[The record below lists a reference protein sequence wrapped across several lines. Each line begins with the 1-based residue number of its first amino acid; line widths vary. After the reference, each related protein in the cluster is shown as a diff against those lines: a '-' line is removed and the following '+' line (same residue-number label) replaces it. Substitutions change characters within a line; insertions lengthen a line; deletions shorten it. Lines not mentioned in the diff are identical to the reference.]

1 MKRSL
6 ALSLAVAMALG
17 LAACG
22 QKEEPKKA
30 AAPATPAAPAGV
42 TVTIAHAGPLT
53 GSIAHLGKDDENGV
67 ALAVEHANA
76 KKMTIGGK
84 PVTFRMMS
92 EDDQAD
98 PKVGTTV
105 AQKLVDAKVAAVIG
119 HLNSGV
125 TIPASEIYSKA
136 GIPMISGSATNPAV
150 TERGLKTVFRTV
162 GRDDQQGP
170 AIASYI
176 AGELKAKKVAIV
188 DDKTAYGEGLANE
201 VEKTL
206 KGAKVQVV
214 GRERTTDKETDF
226 KAILTKIKA
235 RNPDVIFHGGMDATG
250 GPMLKQARELGIK
263 AAFAFGDGACTDE
276 MGKLAGSA
284 AEGMVCSQAGLPKE
298 AASKEFVDA
307 FTKKFGEIKQYAPYF
322 YDATL
327 AVLEAMK
334 KSDSTDPAK
343 FTPEIFNVSFAG
355 ATGQVA
361 FDQKGDRKDAE
372 MTIFKVEGGKIKPI
386 AIVKGGVSTPFKAE
400 AAPAAPA
407 APAKEEAKKG
417 EAKPAEPKKEE
428 PKKEEKKK

>member
-1 MKRSL
+1 MKRSHQ
-6 ALSLAVAMALG
+6 LSLAVALALG

-22 QKEEPKKA
+22 PKEEPKKA
-30 AAPATPAAPAGV
+30 AAPAPAAPAGP

-67 ALAVEHANA
+67 ALAVAQANE
-76 KKMTIGGK
+76 KKVMIDGK

-125 TIPASEIYSKA
+125 TIPASEIYNKA
-136 GIPMISGSATNPAV
+136 GIPVISGSATNPAL

-170 AIASYI
+170 AIASYMVK
-176 AGELKAKKVAIV
+176 ELKAKKVAIA
-188 DDKTAYGEGLANE
+188 DDKTAYGEGIANE

-206 KGAKVQVV
+206 KGAKVQIV

-235 RNPDVIFHGGMDATG
+235 KNPDVIFYGGMDATG
-250 GPMLKQARELGIK
+250 GPMIKQARELGIK
-263 AAFAFGDGACTDE
+263 AVFAFGDGACTDE
-276 MGKLAGSA
+276 MGKLAGAA
-284 AEGMVCSQAGLPKE
+284 AEGMVCSQAGLPRE

-307 FTKKFGEIKQYAPYF
+307 YTKKYGEIKQYAPYF
-322 YDATL
+322 YDGTL
-327 AVLEAMK
+327 AIIEAMK
-334 KSDSTDPAK
+334 KANSTDPAK
-343 FTPEIFNVSFAG
+343 FGPEIFNVSFTG
-355 ATGQVA
+355 ATGTVA
-361 FDQKGDRKDAE
+361 FDAKGDRKDAE
-372 MTIFKVEGGKIKPI
+372 MTIFKLEGGKVKPV
-386 AIVKGGVSTPFKAE
+386 AIVKGGVSTPFMA
-400 AAPAAPA
+400 AAAAPAAAPAPAAPA
-407 APAKEEAKKG
+407 APM
-417 EAKPAEPKKEE
+417 KEE
-428 PKKEEKKK
+428 PKKDEKKK